1 MKTLGSHC
9 AIWAASLP
17 TYATALVSTIIM
29 TIAPPTGAGAGTT
42 MQQQPES
49 THCLGRFRFAAD
61 TSWRPSGRY
70 QNIFRVAVSSA
81 PTEVPWVE
89 REHVALHPPAVAL
102 KRFELEPG
110 APALWY
116 RADPAKP
123 RFVSLMAQKTVGS
136 STVVLQ
142 RELGAGAEEPTEGLY
157 RALLAAYV
165 PGSMRGFCI
174 GEGSLD
180 TEPSTTET
188 ARLSLTQ
195 PEPQGLE
202 LSIETQTTAQPE
214 TDDLLAQA
222 AARTAE
228 LVRQGM
234 QAELRVNRARQVGGL
249 EGVESRVWIR
259 DKAQPQLLYM
269 WRFAGRANDAF
280 APQIHL
286 QGEAPEAQKAVFD
299 AAWERLLQSWRAV
312 EPPPARR

>member
-1 MKTLGSHC
+1 
-9 AIWAASLP
+9 
-17 TYATALVSTIIM
+17 
-29 TIAPPTGAGAGTT
+29 
-42 MQQQPES
+42 
-49 THCLGRFRFAAD
+49 
-61 TSWRPSGRY
+61 
-70 QNIFRVAVSSA
+70 
-81 PTEVPWVE
+81 
-89 REHVALHPPAVAL
+89 
-102 KRFELEPG
+102 
-110 APALWY
+110 
-116 RADPAKP
+116 
-123 RFVSLMAQKTVGS
+123 
-136 STVVLQ
+136 
-142 RELGAGAEEPTEGLY
+142 
-157 RALLAAYV
+157 
-165 PGSMRGFCI
+165 MRGFCI